1 MRAIAASSA
10 QSAVKGENK
19 QLLLSDFTF
28 HLSPLKNMLE
38 IDRKFLVTNDSY
50 KALAFSSDRIA
61 QGYLCREGGNSA
73 RVRVRG
79 DKGYITI
86 KGPSLDGGLSRYE
99 WEKEIPVAEA
109 MELLKICND
118 AIIDKVRH
126 LVKCGKHTFEVD
138 EFFGD
143 NEGLVVAEVELSDA
157 GEEFER
163 PDFIGEEVTGDK
175 RYYNSRL
182 TRFPYKN
189 W

>member
-1 MRAIAASSA
+1 
-10 QSAVKGENK
+10 
-19 QLLLSDFTF
+19 
-28 HLSPLKNMLE
+28 MLE
-38 IDRKFLVTNDSY
+38 IERKFIVINDSY
-50 KALAFSSDRIA
+50 KARAYRSDRIA

-99 WEKEIPVAEA
+99 WEREIPASEA
-109 MELLKICND
+109 LELLKICHG
-118 AIIDKVRH
+118 AIIDKIRH
-126 LVKCGKHTFEVD
+126 LVRCGEHIFEVD

-143 NEGLVVAEVELSDA
+143 NEGLVIAEVELNHPD
-157 GEEFER
+157 EQFEK

-182 TRFPYKN
+182 TRFPYKS

>member
-1 MRAIAASSA
+1 MSI
-10 QSAVKGENK
+10 
-19 QLLLSDFTF
+19 
-28 HLSPLKNMLE
+28 E
-38 IDRKFLVTNDSY
+38 IERKFIVTSDSY

-61 QGYLCREGGNSA
+61 QGYICREGGNSA

-86 KGPSLDGGLSRYE
+86 KGPSLDGGLSRFE
-99 WEKEIPVAEA
+99 WEKEIPVDEA
-109 MELLKICND
+109 LELLKLCHD
-118 AIIDKVRH
+118 GIIDKTRH
-126 LVKCGKHTFEVD
+126 LVKCGAHTFEVD

-143 NEGLVVAEVELSDA
+143 NEGLTIAEVELGDA
-157 GEEFER
+157 NEEFEK

-182 TRFPYKN
+182 TRFPYKS

>member
-1 MRAIAASSA
+1 
-10 QSAVKGENK
+10 
-19 QLLLSDFTF
+19 
-28 HLSPLKNMLE
+28 MLE
-38 IDRKFLVTNDSY
+38 IERKFIVIDDSY

-61 QGYLCREGGNSA
+61 QGYICREGGNSA

-86 KGPSLDGGLSRYE
+86 KGPSLDGGLSRFE
-99 WEKEIPVAEA
+99 WEKEIPVDEA
-109 MELLKICND
+109 LELLKLCHD
-118 AIIDKVRH
+118 GIIDKTRH
-126 LVKCGKHTFEVD
+126 LVKCGAHTFEVD

-143 NEGLVVAEVELSDA
+143 NEGLTIAEVELGDA
-157 GEEFER
+157 NEEFEK

-182 TRFPYKN
+182 TRFPYKS